1 MSTPPRKKRS
11 NLHRTSP
18 KPEFGDWRVE
28 LARPEEAE
36 HYECP
41 PLSIWKRAK
50 LKLEEFENGDT
61 YGDLYRHRIAASSR
75 YHIAVTSTPQQRET
89 IYDDEEDDEDIPI
102 VPLKGFK
109 AYLRGTIAVLL
120 LLPLSIIL
128 VHALGMQLVH
138 ALPTTAAN
146 SSFWLSEPIY
156 FSLLG
161 FFTFLA
167 LMLAQFA
174 TPILVY
180 LYVLGHELTHALTAM
195 CFFGKVSLVNVD
207 IDGGYIETD
216 TDNVVIALAP
226 YFVPLWLLVWVLLVA
241 GFYLFLPRES
251 VDPWFFGGCGFLW
264 SFHLYWTIWV
274 IPREQPDVLEN
285 GILFSLLF
293 VVIMNILILIGILR
307 FFNLITFSG
316 YCQDFMTCA
325 RQLLDTITWLFSVV
339 QQCF

>member
-1 MSTPPRKKRS
+1 MRTPSRPKRS

-28 LARPEEAE
+28 LERPEEAE

-41 PLSIWKRAK
+41 PLSIWKIAE

-61 YGDLYRHRIAASSR
+61 YGDLYRHRIASSR
-75 YHIAVTSTPQQRET
+75 RHKVAVTSTQHPSET
-89 IYDDEEDDEDIPI
+89 IYDDDDEDIEI
-102 VPLKGFK
+102 VPISGFR
-109 AYLRGTIAVLL
+109 AFLRRAIAMLL
-120 LLPLSIIL
+120 LLPLSILL
-128 VHALGMQLVH
+128 VHALGLQLVH
-138 ALPTTAAN
+138 ALPTTAAD

-161 FFTFLA
+161 FLTFLA
-167 LMLAQFA
+167 LMLSQVA

-180 LYVLGHELTHALTAM
+180 LYVLGHELTHAITAM
-195 CFFGKVSLVNVD
+195 CFFGKVSTVNVD

-216 TDNVVIALAP
+216 KDNVVIALAP
-226 YFVPLWLLVWVLLVA
+226 YFVPLWLIVWVLLVA

-285 GILFSLLF
+285 GISFSLLF

-307 FFNLITFSG
+307 FFNLITLSG

-325 RQLLDTITWLFSVV
+325 RQLLDTITWLISVI